1 MKDIVEILKKYK
13 IAVIVIV
20 ALLLLMFVRGTVI
33 PKVYY
38 MRESKVP
45 VKSIT
50 AETAEKKYRPGSQL
64 DEEDF
69 CVVAIHTDGAKT
81 RLRPSEYKVTNSKLG
96 KLEGAKKATVI
107 LNKNHDITADC
118 LIHSARTK
126 VDSWDISKNKDKGA
140 MATLYSTGELHFSG
154 KEATIDFTEDDAP
167 WKESYS
173 GDDSSEEKGEDV
185 VKYVTFDPDTNITD
199 LSGAFSD
206 MPYIS
211 YVGKLPASVVSINEA
226 FKNDTAL
233 TGMAEWSDSSVVTA
247 MSAYDGCTALKKT
260 SPAPATLT
268 DATSMFNNCS
278 TLPKGMD
285 VSKAVTLKNAGSM
298 YQECS
303 SLMSA
308 TVPAHADTMDSMFA
322 GCIKLRTAPVIPE
335 GAVNCESM
343 FSGCQLLTTASSIP
357 KTVKNTNSMFKDC
370 SILRGDLMIDANPD
384 DLDDMLN
391 DAGTST
397 VINLKGKSKMLKD
410 IAVTAGEEARLSING
425 KRVSIEKIMAEQYS

>member
-247 MSAYDGCTALKKT
+247 
-260 SPAPATLT
+260 
-268 DATSMFNNCS
+268 
-278 TLPKGMD
+278 
-285 VSKAVTLKNAGSM
+285 KNAGSM